1 MNDNNPSIRNISDTA
16 LWAAAFRAL
25 ESERADAVFRDP
37 LARMLAGDRG
47 MKAVRE
53 MPSGTKHSWAWV
65 TRTWSFDR
73 LIDRAIREGADAVI
87 NLAAGLDARPYRMDL
102 PPALKWVEVD
112 LPELLTYK
120 EEVLKSETARCR
132 LERVAMDL
140 SNMAARRALFERV
153 GREAKKAV
161 VITEG
166 LLIYLSREEVA
177 ALAGDLAAMPGMRHW
192 VTDVC
197 SPGLL
202 RILQK
207 NIGDPLR
214 EAGAPLKFG
223 PEEGIGF
230 FEPLG
235 WRAAEVM
242 STIRTG
248 AKIKRSPLFLRL
260 IALLP
265 EPKGKLGS
273 RPWSG
278 ACLLER
284 DK

>member
-1 MNDNNPSIRNISDTA
+1 MSDTA

-140 SNMAARRALFERV
+140 SNMAARRALFETRRSRGEEGGGYHRGTPHLSV
-153 GREAKKAV
+153 ARGGRRA
-161 VITEG
+161 G
-166 LLIYLSREEVA
+166 WRSRGNAGNA
-177 ALAGDLAAMPGMRHW
+177 ALGDR
-192 VTDVC
+192 C
-197 SPGLL
+197 LL
-202 RILQK
+202 
-207 NIGDPLR
+207 
-214 EAGAPLKFG
+214 AGASSNFT
-223 PEEGIGF
+223 EEHRRSASRGR
-230 FEPLG
+230 
-235 WRAAEVM
+235 RAAE
-242 STIRTG
+242 IRSG
-248 AKIKRSPLFLRL
+248 GGNRLF
-260 IALLP
+260 
-265 EPKGKLGS
+265 
-273 RPWSG
+273 
-278 ACLLER
+278 
-284 DK
+284 